1 MQLSDDYDASVST
14 VHGMQ
19 KVTGLLALERSRI
32 VIEEEF
38 FVGDFV
44 NWFKLPDGRLLIS
57 KDPKG
62 IRIEKISSAYY
73 HLEANVI
80 TEEK

>member
-1 MQLSDDYDASVST
+1 MQLSDDYNAGVQT

-19 KVTGLLALERSRI
+19 KVTGILALEKSRI
-32 VIEEEF
+32 VIEEEL

-44 NWFKLPDGRLLIS
+44 NWFKLPDGKLLIS
-57 KDPKG
+57 KDPTG

-80 TEEK
+80 TEEV